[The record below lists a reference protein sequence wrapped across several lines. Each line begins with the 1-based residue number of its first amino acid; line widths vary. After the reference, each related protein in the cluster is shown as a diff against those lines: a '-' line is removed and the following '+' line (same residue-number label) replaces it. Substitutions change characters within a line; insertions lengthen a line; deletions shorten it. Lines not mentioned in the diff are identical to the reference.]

1 LLKRLS
7 KDKVRRIH
15 KRYDKARLELN
26 VIQEKLMLDP
36 INIQLQEQEQMLRKG
51 YHDALSAPLLLRK
64 QEG

>member
-51 YHDALSAPLLLRK
+51 YHDALSASLLLRK